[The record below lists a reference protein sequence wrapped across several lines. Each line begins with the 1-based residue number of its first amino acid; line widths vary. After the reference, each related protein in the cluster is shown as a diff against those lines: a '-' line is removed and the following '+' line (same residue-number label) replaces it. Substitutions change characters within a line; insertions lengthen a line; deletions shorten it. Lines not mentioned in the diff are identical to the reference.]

1 LIAGPKS
8 NGAACSKQWLKNGAA
23 PKDCYVWRVIIT
35 SVFEQR
41 LEAWIKEMRGTP
53 NAGSVVEF
61 AALLNMARN
70 RPFELLDPEC
80 VVFLQR
86 HNTLVSL
93 FR

>member
-1 LIAGPKS
+1 M
-8 NGAACSKQWLKNGAA
+8 QWLKNGAA
-23 PKDCYVWRVIIT
+23 PKDCYVWGVIIT
-35 SVFEQR
+35 ARFEKMLQ
-41 LEAWIKEMRGTP
+41 AWIQDMRGL
-53 NAGSVVEF
+53 ASSGSVVQF
-61 AALLNMARN
+61 TAMLNMARN